1 LLKEKGKETWVSTC
15 LAKIQLKHAGTGGGM
30 LRARVGFS
38 PGKDF
43 INIFLLVL
51 YIKKFI
57 ILEILKIYVKPSNMM
72 L

>member
-1 LLKEKGKETWVSTC
+1 MILTL
-15 LAKIQLKHAGTGGGM
+15 TGGGM

-38 PGKDF
+38 PGQDF